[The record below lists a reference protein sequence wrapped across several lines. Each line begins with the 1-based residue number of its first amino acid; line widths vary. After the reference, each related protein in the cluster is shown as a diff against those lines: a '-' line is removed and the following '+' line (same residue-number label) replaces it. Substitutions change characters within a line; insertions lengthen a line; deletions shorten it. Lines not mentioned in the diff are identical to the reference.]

1 MFNKFNLDN
10 HYEEVSSNKKNN
22 NYKKIDNSTL
32 RLIAIVSIAFIGLL
46 VFLGIDKIMNNKS
59 ITFRQDNSKDIV
71 YTLYESKKAD
81 QKIPYFNTSNKDLQ
95 LINDNISK
103 YVKPYLNNS
112 KVKISYDYNLSGII
126 LSLVVKIYNEENYSV
141 KFRSYNI
148 NLDEESLLSDEYLLN
163 YYSIDSS
170 EIKQKVK
177 TKLND
182 YYLDEAGK
190 YFELQEVDF
199 DRYLEMRLFNSI
211 DTKDYAYYV
220 KNGKLTA
227 YVPFNPY
234 SIYGEEEYFT
244 EDRFNITLSKAPEE
258 R

>member
-10 HYEEVSSNKKNN
+10 QYKEVSSSKNKN

-32 RLIAIVSIAFIGLL
+32 RLIAIVTVAFIGLL
-46 VFLGIDKIMNNKS
+46 VFLGIDKIVNNKRL
-59 ITFRQDNSKDIV
+59 TFKQDNSKEIV

-81 QKIPYFNTSNKDLQ
+81 QKIPYFNTKNKDLQ

-103 YVKPYLNNS
+103 YVKPYLNNP
-112 KVKISYDYNLSGII
+112 KVKINYDYNVSGII
-126 LSLVVKIYNEENYSV
+126 LSLVVKIYDEENYRV

-148 NLDEESLLSDEYLLN
+148 NVDEESLLSDEYLIN
-163 YYSIDSS
+163 YYSLDSS
-170 EIKQKVK
+170 EIKEKVK

-190 YFELQEVDF
+190 YFELREISF
-199 DRYLEMRLFNSI
+199 DTYLKMRLFDTI
-211 DTKDYAYYV
+211 DTKDYAYYI

-227 YVPFNPY
+227 YVPFTPY
-234 SIYGEEEYFT
+234 SIFGEEDYFT
-244 EDRFNITLSKAPEE
+244 EDHFNITLGKAPEE
-258 R
+258 

>member
-103 YVKPYLNNS
+103 YKG
-112 KVKISYDYNLSGII
+112 KVSNVVLGCTHYPLIKSEIRDVLGNVTFYDGSNGIARRLRNI
-126 LSLVVKIYNEENYSV
+126 IEENNFIGRG
-141 KFRSYNI
+141 KNI
-148 NLDEESLLSDEYLLN
+148 SF
-163 YYSIDSS
+163 IDSS
-170 EIKQKVK
+170 NNLDKEIRFYRV
-177 TKLND
+177 
-182 YYLDEAGK
+182 
-190 YFELQEVDF
+190 
-199 DRYLEMRLFNSI
+199 LEE
-211 DTKDYAYYV
+211 
-220 KNGKLTA
+220 KN
-227 YVPFNPY
+227 
-234 SIYGEEEYFT
+234 EEQC
-244 EDRFNITLSKAPEE
+244 
-258 R
+258 